1 MLHPGGTESTSPG
14 LLVWQQAAVHA
25 HRDMKRALLL
35 LRLGMVAC
43 LLLPASCVMSQGATV
58 DEVRPWREP
67 KLVTVRELP
76 GGRVRLAFEPVAPD
90 LLRERLEVEEARRAL
105 ASFHASFPR
114 AEGRRF
120 RLVRTSTE
128 PEPAEWERRLREEFV
143 ARYGPPEVSLPGSL
157 ETSPV
162 FLALKL
168 SPRYMGEGV
177 RDAAREL
184 FSSPVFLSSAAL
196 SVLVYFTAWLAPE
209 PIFSKAFVTALTL
222 RLALAVG
229 ALELNQFAR
238 VCVTLYQEA
247 QAARTVKELE
257 AAAERFGRAVGGT
270 GLRVLMLVASMG
282 VSKGLPEVPQGGLG
296 ALLRAPRYAFAGG
309 KMMQSATTVQ
319 MAADGTIVVAGV
331 AAGTATSPVSSA
343 CADGSTKKDGHHWHH
358 LATNKNDLS
367 RASGGPWTP
376 LFEKLF
382 AKAGMSLDAVENL
395 VYLAGH
401 QGPHP
406 EAYHQE
412 VYRRLEEALEDCQ
425 PRSQCRSALSAAL
438 KTLADD
444 VCTPGSLL
452 NRWVTKR

>member
-1 MLHPGGTESTSPG
+1 
-14 LLVWQQAAVHA
+14 
-25 HRDMKRALLL
+25 MKRALLL
-35 LRLGMVAC
+35 LRLGVVLC
-43 LLLPASCVMSQGATV
+43 LALPASCVTSQGSAA
-58 DEVRPWREP
+58 DGMHPRPESKP
-67 KLVTVRELP
+67 VSVSEMP
-76 GGRVRLAFEPVAPD
+76 GRRVRLAFEPVAPD
-90 LLRERLEVEEARRAL
+90 PLLERLEVEEARLVL
-105 ASFHASFPR
+105 ATFHQSFPR
-114 AEGRRF
+114 EEGRRF

-128 PEPAEWERRLREEFV
+128 PEPAEWEQRLREEFV

-296 ALLRAPRYAFAGG
+296 ALLGAPRYASAGG
-309 KMMQSATTVQ
+309 KMMRSAMTVQ
-319 MAADGTIVVAGV
+319 MAADGTIVVTGV
-331 AAGTATSPVSSA
+331 AAGTGASAVGSA
-343 CADGSTKKDGHHWHH
+343 CADGSESKAGYRWHH
-358 LATNKNDLS
+358 LATNKNTVS
-367 RASGGPWTP
+367 NAQGGPWTP
-376 LFEKLF
+376 VFEEIF
-382 AKAGMSLDAVENL
+382 ARAGMELDASENL
-395 VYLAGH
+395 VYLKAH

-406 EAYHQE
+406 EEYHEE
-412 VYRRLEEALEDCQ
+412 VHQRLQRALGQCRTTAQCRGNLVEAL
-425 PRSQCRSALSAAL
+425 RS
-438 KTLADD
+438 LADE
-444 VCTPGSLL
+444 VCTNGSRLHRLL
-452 NRWVTKR
+452 TRSRD

>member
-1 MLHPGGTESTSPG
+1 
-14 LLVWQQAAVHA
+14 
-25 HRDMKRALLL
+25 
-35 LRLGMVAC
+35 
-43 LLLPASCVMSQGATV
+43 
-58 DEVRPWREP
+58 
-67 KLVTVRELP
+67 VRELP
-76 GGRVRLAFEPVAPD
+76 GARVRLAFEPVVPD
-90 LLRERLEVEEARRAL
+90 PRLERLGVEEARAVL
-105 ASFHASFPR
+105 ASFHESFPR
-114 AEGRRF
+114 AERRRF

-177 RDAAREL
+177 QDAAREL

-296 ALLRAPRYAFAGG
+296 ALLRAPRYSMVGG
-309 KMMQSATTVQ
+309 ELMMEGATTVQ
-319 MAADGTIVVAGV
+319 MVADGTIIVAGV

-343 CADGSTKKDGHHWHH
+343 CTDGSTKKDGHHRHH

-382 AKAGMSLDAVENL
+382 AKAGMSLDAAENL

-406 EAYHQE
+406 EPYHQE

-425 PRSQCRSALSAAL
+425 PVSQCRSALSAAL

-452 NRWVTKR
+452 NRLVTKR

>member
-1 MLHPGGTESTSPG
+1 MPKGPESISPRS
-14 LLVWQQAAVHA
+14 LVWQQAPMHA
-25 HRDMKRALLL
+25 HWDMKRALLL

-43 LLLPASCVMSQGATV
+43 LVLPASCVMSQGATV
-58 DEVRPWREP
+58 DEVRPPPEP
-67 KLVTVRELP
+67 KTVMVRELP
-76 GGRVRLAFEPVAPD
+76 GARVRLAFEPVVPD
-90 LLRERLEVEEARRAL
+90 PLLERLRVEEARAVL
-105 ASFHASFPR
+105 ASFHESFPR
-114 AEGRRF
+114 AERRRF

-296 ALLRAPRYAFAGG
+296 ALLRAPRYSMVGG
-309 KMMQSATTVQ
+309 ELMMEGATTVQ
-319 MAADGTIVVAGV
+319 MVADGTIIVAGV
-331 AAGTATSPVSSA
+331 AAGTATSLVSSA
-343 CADGSTKKDGHHWHH
+343 CTDGSTKKDGHHWHH

-382 AKAGMSLDAVENL
+382 AKAGMSLDAAENL

-406 EAYHQE
+406 EPYHQE

-425 PRSQCRSALSAAL
+425 PVSQCRSALSAAL

-452 NRWVTKR
+452 NRLVTKS

>member
-1 MLHPGGTESTSPG
+1 M
-14 LLVWQQAAVHA
+14 HA
-25 HRDMKRALLL
+25 HWDMKRALLL

-43 LLLPASCVMSQGATV
+43 LVLPASCVMSQGATV
-58 DEVRPWREP
+58 DEVRSPPEP
-67 KLVTVRELP
+67 KMVTVRELP
-76 GGRVRLAFEPVAPD
+76 GARVRLAFEPVVPD
-90 LLRERLEVEEARRAL
+90 PRLERLGVEEARAVL
-105 ASFHASFPR
+105 ASFQESFPR
-114 AEGRRF
+114 AERRRF

-128 PEPAEWERRLREEFV
+128 PEPAEWERRLREEFM

-270 GLRVLMLVASMG
+270 GLRVLMLVASVG

-296 ALLRAPRYAFAGG
+296 ALLRAPRYSMVGG
-309 KMMQSATTVQ
+309 ELMMEGATTVQ
-319 MAADGTIVVAGV
+319 MVADGTIIVSGV

-343 CADGSTKKDGHHWHH
+343 CTDGSTKKDGHHWHH

-382 AKAGMSLDAVENL
+382 AKAGMSLDAAENL

-406 EAYHQE
+406 EPYHQE

-425 PRSQCRSALSAAL
+425 PVSQCRSALSAAL

-452 NRWVTKR
+452 NRLVTKS